1 MNDTGPISHV
11 VDYTESIENSA
22 EPHTKGADTMKSI
35 TKFVGLDVS
44 KEKIAVAVADE
55 GRGEPRFIGMFPH
68 TVEAVRNLVRQLDG
82 EGVKLEFCYEAGPT
96 GYGLYRLLHAMDV
109 SCTVVAP
116 SLIPKRQGDRVKTDK
131 RDALR
136 LAQLFRAGELVPV
149 FVPSEEDESLRDL
162 VRAREDALED
172 RLRAKQR
179 LSKFLLRH
187 DRRPT
192 KPMKTWSS
200 TYRRW
205 LDSLKWTDRRE
216 QMVFQEYLHQLDE
229 IEGRLKRL
237 EAAIHREATESERA
251 PVIQALQTLRGVAEI
266 TAISLVAEI
275 GDFRRFRNPKQLMA
289 YAGLVPREYSSGS
302 SRWQGRITK
311 AGNSHL
317 RRTLGEAAWS
327 YRHRPAVKRAI
338 KKRQEGQSTNTR
350 YSVAGTGQIAPKV
363 YENGLPREKPQ
374 CSCYRGGER
383 ITGVHMGHCM

>member
-1 MNDTGPISHV
+1 
-11 VDYTESIENSA
+11 
-22 EPHTKGADTMKSI
+22 MKSI

-172 RLRAKQR
+172 K
-179 LSKFLLRH
+179 LL
-187 DRRPT
+187 T
-192 KPMKTWSS
+192 
-200 TYRRW
+200 
-205 LDSLKWTDRRE
+205 
-216 QMVFQEYLHQLDE
+216 
-229 IEGRLKRL
+229 
-237 EAAIHREATESERA
+237 AAFATEAR
-251 PVIQALQTLRGVAEI
+251 LQKSA
-266 TAISLVAEI
+266 
-275 GDFRRFRNPKQLMA
+275 
-289 YAGLVPREYSSGS
+289 
-302 SRWQGRITK
+302 
-311 AGNSHL
+311 
-317 RRTLGEAAWS
+317 
-327 YRHRPAVKRAI
+327 
-338 KKRQEGQSTNTR
+338 
-350 YSVAGTGQIAPKV
+350 
-363 YENGLPREKPQ
+363 
-374 CSCYRGGER
+374 
-383 ITGVHMGHCM
+383 